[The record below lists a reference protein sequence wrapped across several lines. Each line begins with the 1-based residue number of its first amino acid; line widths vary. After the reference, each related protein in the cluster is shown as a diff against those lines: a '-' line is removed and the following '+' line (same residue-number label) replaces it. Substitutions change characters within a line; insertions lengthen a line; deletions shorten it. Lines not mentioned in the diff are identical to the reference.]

1 MNPNTSASSK
11 SDFFGIFTALL
22 CAVHCSILPIL
33 LAMGSLSTLAWMQQ
47 EWVEMVFLIGAI
59 VISSWSIVPNL
70 IKNTAFWKPAIYLFA
85 GLVVL
90 IYSFLVHTHDGNIR
104 YVSLLGGALVCVGH
118 LINYRMSK
126 RVATI
131 A

>member
-1 MNPNTSASSK
+1 MHHNTPTSGK

-33 LAMGSLSTLAWMQQ
+33 LAMGSLSTLAWMQ
-47 EWVEMVFLIGAI
+47 EESVEITFLIGAI
-59 VISSWSIVPNL
+59 VISSWSIMPNL
-70 IKNTAFWKPAIYLFA
+70 IKNTAFWKPAMFLFT

-90 IYSFLVHTHDGNIR
+90 IYSFVAHTHDGQIR
-104 YVSLLGGALVCVGH
+104 YISLLGGALVCAGH

-126 RVATI
+126 RNVAI